1 MIQDSMGMDTMGN
14 TVDTGNTVHR
24 AKAKSSL
31 AGTEQETDT
40 REEPRW
46 M

>member
-1 MIQDSMGMDTMGN
+1 MDTM
-14 TVDTGNTVHR
+14 GNTVHR

-31 AGTEQETDT
+31 ADTEQETDT
-40 REEPRW
+40 REEPHW